1 MPVQWF
7 PGHMAKAGRQVR
19 EKLRLCDAVFELRDA
34 RIPRSSANP
43 LLDQLLGDKPRV
55 IVLNKADL
63 ADPSATRAWIAALTA
78 VGYPTLKVDAV
89 RGAGI
94 GSVARALHSIPP
106 GRLPARLLRP
116 LRVMA
121 VGIPNVGKSSFINR
135 LVGQRAARTGRQAG
149 LTRGPQWIRIARDI
163 ELLDMPGILW
173 PKFEDPETGMRLA
186 VCGAIRDD
194 AFSVVEAAEWLLGW
208 FLANSAAALR
218 RRFRLPALPRDGAE
232 LLPLIAIRRGLVMHG
247 GRPDVEKAAVAL
259 LKEFREGRLGR
270 YTLDAPPAWRPEE
283 SGTPGPGV

>member
-7 PGHMAKAGRQVR
+7 PGHMARAGRQIR
-19 EKLRLCDAVFELRDA
+19 EKLKYCDAVFELRDA

-43 LLDQLLGDKPRV
+43 LLDRLLGEKPRV
-55 IVLNKADL
+55 VILNKADL
-63 ADPSATRAWIAALTA
+63 ADPSLTRAWIAALTA
-78 VGYPTLKVDAV
+78 EGHPALKVDAV

-94 GSVARALHSIPP
+94 GSVTRALRAIPP

-116 LRVMA
+116 LRLMA

-149 LTRGPQWIRIARDI
+149 VTRGPQWIRIARDI

-173 PKFEDPETGMRLA
+173 PKVEDQETGLKLA
-186 VCGAIRDD
+186 VCGAVKDD
-194 AFSVVEAAEWLLGW
+194 VFEAVEAAEWLLGW
-208 FLANSAAALR
+208 LLANNGAALR
-218 RRFRLPALPRDGAE
+218 RRFNLPALPRDGGE
-232 LLPLIAIRRGLVMHG
+232 LLSLIAIRRGLVVQG
-247 GRPDVEKAAVAL
+247 GRPDTEKAAVAL

-270 YTLDAPPAWRPEE
+270 YTLDRPPDLAGENGA
-283 SGTPGPGV
+283 SGPAG